1 MTRPSGWRGGC
12 VGGTGRSVVILGSIL
27 VSETGHEA
35 EHRATGLRAKSVPRP
50 ARAAQLETSLYGYP
64 IMAAVD
70 RLDGRAQFGTVST
83 SRLVTLATFDLC
95 GLCGLPFGKELRW
108 QVSTHI
114 DAVENPADYWNA
126 FSEPPLH
133 KICLMYSALV
143 CPFLRSPPTRARDP
157 ESRVDADLGSALLAY
172 GLADTEGV
180 HFDPS
185 NSHYQ
190 LSFLQSGLADADR
203 WGSLEELEAR
213 YREALVGEEPLS
225 VEPNLAVIAG
235 ALNRCDAGD
244 IADPGAQVF
253 IAALVCGAAL
263 VPQVRELS
271 ETQAIFDDDGYSY
284 LRDTAISW
292 AGGEKEAIPL
302 GPNASPV
309 LAAALAW
316 LRSSDPLPT
325 VLAGWRAAARQ
336 LAPYNR
342 RVGTPGY
349 RPYGTSRARI
359 GGRSDIGIERL
370 GLTGAMPFPSDEEYP
385 DDRNREHPHRPCW

>member
-1 MTRPSGWRGGC
+1 M
-12 VGGTGRSVVILGSIL
+12 L

-35 EHRATGLRAKSVPRP
+35 EHRATGLRARSVPRP
-50 ARAAQLETSLYGYP
+50 ARAALLETSLYGYP

-70 RLDGRAQFGTVST
+70 RLDGRAQFGSVST

-95 GLCGLPFGKELRW
+95 GLCGLPFGDELRW

-114 DAVENPADYWNA
+114 DAVENPADYRNA

-133 KICLMYSALV
+133 NICLMYSALV
-143 CPFLRSPPTRARDP
+143 CPFLRSPPARARDS
-157 ESRVDADLGSALLAY
+157 EGRVDADLGSALLAY
-172 GLADTEGV
+172 GLTDTVGV

-185 NSHYQ
+185 NSDYQ
-190 LSFLQSGLADADR
+190 LRFLQAGLAQTDQ

-213 YREALVGEEPLS
+213 YREALVSEECLS
-225 VEPNLAVIAG
+225 VEPNLAVITG
-235 ALNRCDAGD
+235 AMNRCDTGE

-253 IAALVCGAAL
+253 MAALVCGAAL

-284 LRDTAISW
+284 LRDMAISW
-292 AGGEKEAIPL
+292 AGSDKQAIPL

-309 LAAALAW
+309 LAAAFAW

-336 LAPYNR
+336 
-342 RVGTPGY
+342 
-349 RPYGTSRARI
+349 S
-359 GGRSDIGIERL
+359 
-370 GLTGAMPFPSDEEYP
+370 GAV
-385 DDRNREHPHRPCW
+385 

>member
-1 MTRPSGWRGGC
+1 M
-12 VGGTGRSVVILGSIL
+12 
-27 VSETGHEA
+27 SETRHEA
-35 EHRATGLRAKSVPRP
+35 EHRATGLRARSVPRP
-50 ARAAQLETSLYGYP
+50 ARAAQLETSPYGYP

-95 GLCGLPFGKELRW
+95 GVCGLPFGKELRW

-114 DAVENPADYWNA
+114 EAGENPADYWNA

-143 CPFLRSPPTRARDP
+143 CPFLRSPPARARDP
-157 ESRVDADLGSALLAY
+157 ESRVDADLGSTLLAY
-172 GLADTEGV
+172 GLADTVGV

-185 NSHYQ
+185 NSDYQ
-190 LSFLQSGLADADR
+190 LRFLQSGLADADR

-225 VEPNLAVIAG
+225 VEPNVAVIAG
-235 ALNRCDAGD
+235 ALNRCDAGE
-244 IADPGAQVF
+244 IADPRAQVF
-253 IAALVCGAAL
+253 MAALVCGAAL

-271 ETQAIFDDDGYSY
+271 ETQAIFDDDGYGY
-284 LRDTAISW
+284 LRDMAISW

-302 GPNASPV
+302 GPNASSV

-325 VLAGWRAAARQ
+325 VLAGWRAAAR
-336 LAPYNR
+336 P
-342 RVGTPGY
+342 
-349 RPYGTSRARI
+349 S
-359 GGRSDIGIERL
+359 
-370 GLTGAMPFPSDEEYP
+370 GAV
-385 DDRNREHPHRPCW
+385 